1 LIFALLF
8 SLPGLLPAAW
18 GALARIEAS
27 HGVAIGGPDG
37 ALQVVLTH
45 SKPCER
51 AAPDVHRHGPL
62 ARVLT
67 FAAVAD
73 GARDH
78 RVNFLR
84 GSHWLTEEKDSAEAD
99 GASGPPCLVAMW
111 EFAPSPEPLPWRVV
125 GVGRDARRLSP
136 ALDGVETTRLVI

>member
-1 LIFALLF
+1 LVFALFF

-18 GALARIEAS
+18 GALARIEGS

-37 ALQVVLTH
+37 TLAVVLTH
-45 SKPCER
+45 PTSCIGNVPG
-51 AAPDVHRHGPL
+51 VHRHGPL

-67 FAAVAD
+67 FAAVAE

-111 EFAPSPEPLPWRVV
+111 EFAPLPEPLPWRVV
-125 GVGRDARRLSP
+125 GVGRDALRSSP